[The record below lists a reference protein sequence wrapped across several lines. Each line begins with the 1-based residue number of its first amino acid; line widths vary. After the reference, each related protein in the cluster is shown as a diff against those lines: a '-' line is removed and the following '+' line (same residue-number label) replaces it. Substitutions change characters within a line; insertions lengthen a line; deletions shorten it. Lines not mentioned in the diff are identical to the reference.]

1 MKDLVKYLTL
11 RIKGEDFVPTIIER
25 KYTYRI
31 NYTVDNLEVSYPI
44 IKDDFTNEG
53 WKRIKTDIKD
63 DFKHVLKKYEIALKR
78 KELFGV

>member
-11 RIKGEDFVPTIIER
+11 RIKGDTFVPTIIER

-44 IKDDFTNEG
+44 IKDDFTNDG

-63 DFKHVLKKYEIALKR
+63 DFKRALKRKHIELKR

>member
-53 WKRIKTDIKD
+53 WERIKTDIKD
-63 DFKHVLKKYEIALKR
+63 DFKRVLKKYEIELKR